1 MPKTKADCGVDQVV
15 EEVRRGTAALG
26 TFGIPQRVS
35 LIDRLRR
42 DTLAV
47 ADDWVRAGCEAKGLD
62 PASGAAAE
70 EWLGGPTT
78 VLRNLR
84 LLRDTLTGLARTG
97 RPALKRGEVAR
108 RGGRTVVR
116 VFPGGLDDRLVLGGY
131 RAEVRMEE
139 GLSPEDVEGTMAR
152 AYLGTPEETSPALCA
167 LLGAGNVSGIALQ
180 DFLHKLIGEN
190 HACVLKTNPVNEYL
204 APFYE
209 RAFAGAIEA
218 DLLRVLPGGADV
230 GAELVHHEGVDEVHI
245 TGSTAVH
252 DAIVWGGPEV
262 REDNRRR
269 GQRVLS
275 KPITSELG
283 CVTPVILTPGK
294 WTAKELEHQAW
305 NVASMVVNNA
315 SFNCNSAKVL
325 VTARDWPQREVF
337 LETLAGILGAIP
349 TRLAYYPGAE
359 ARHAAFCDAHSDVR
373 LCGEAQ
379 EGHLP
384 WALAT
389 GLASDEPDG
398 TAFENEPWCGV
409 LAETALDTAD
419 PDSFLA
425 AATRF
430 CNEELFG
437 TLSCCLVV
445 DPRTAKSHGAAYEA
459 ALAELRYGSVVVNHW
474 PALSY
479 GLGVTPWGAHVG
491 HTLED
496 IQSGIGFVHNTRLFS
511 RMEKCVVEGAFVPG
525 VKPLW
530 FVNHRRARE
539 AAAAMARFEAQPG
552 PGALFAVARN
562 GLAG

>member
-1 MPKTKADCGVDQVV
+1 MVNTQAVCGVDQVV
-15 EEVRRGTAALG
+15 EDVRRGAASLRV
-26 TFGIPQRVS
+26 FGIPQRVA

-47 ADDWVRAGCEAKGLD
+47 ADEWVRAGCEAKGIDL
-62 PASGAAAE
+62 ASGTAAE

-84 LLRDTLTGLARTG
+84 LLRETLTGLARTG
-97 RPALKRGEVAR
+97 RPALRRGEVVT
-108 RGGRTVVR
+108 RGGRAAVR

-131 RAEVRMEE
+131 RAEIRMEE
-139 GLSPEDVEGTMAR
+139 GLAPEDVAGTMAR
-152 AYLGTPEETSPALCA
+152 AYLGAPDETRPAVCA

-218 DLLRVLPGGADV
+218 DLLRVLPGDAAV
-230 GAELVHHEGVDEVHI
+230 GAQLVHHEGVDEVHI
-245 TGSTAVH
+245 TGSSAVH

-262 REDNRRR
+262 REENRRK
-269 GQRVLS
+269 GKRVME

-283 CVTPVILTPGK
+283 CVTPVVLTPGK
-294 WTAKELEHQAW
+294 WSAKELEHHAW
-305 NVASMVVNNA
+305 NVASMVANNA

-325 VTARDWPQREVF
+325 VTARDWPQREAF
-337 LETLAGILGAIP
+337 LETLAGVMGAIP
-349 TRLAYYPGAE
+349 PRLAYYPGAQE
-359 ARHAAFCDAHSDVR
+359 RHGAFCDSHGEVR
-373 LCGEAQ
+373 LCGEAR

-389 GLASDEPDG
+389 GLAPGESHP

-409 LAETALDTAD
+409 LAETALDVTD
-419 PDSFLA
+419 PDEFLG

-430 CNEELFG
+430 CNERLFG
-437 TLSCCLVV
+437 TLSCSLVI
-445 DPRTAKSHGAAYEA
+445 DPRTAKRHAQAYED
-459 ALAELRYGSVVVNHW
+459 ALTGLRYGSVVVNHW

-479 GLGVTPWGAHVG
+479 GLGVTPWGAHPG
-491 HTLED
+491 HTMED

-530 FVNHRRARE
+530 FANHRRARE
-539 AAAAMARFEAQPG
+539 AAAALARFEAQPG